1 MIPSP
6 LQLRFEVRFTTP
18 LTTCPHAAFV
28 DVDAAPT
35 SAGVPTAGC
44 CCGCCCCCAA
54 AGIAVPIVSVLNVI
68 SVINTDAAIMDDIL
82 LRLPSSS
89 ILNQPESKNLYYIY
103 GCMHSTKSIID
114 FN

>member
-28 DVDAAPT
+28 DDAAAPP
-35 SAGVPTAGC
+35 SAGVPPLRG
-44 CCGCCCCCAA
+44 CCCCAA

-89 ILNQPESKNLYYIY
+89 IS
-103 GCMHSTKSIID
+103 
-114 FN
+114 